1 MDVRS
6 VIVTGST
13 SGIGLGIAEIFAK
26 AGDQIVLN
34 GIESEEAVQPII
46 DKLKALSGGHSV
58 YSSADLSTIEGCHSL
73 VDTCLDAFGSV
84 DVVVN
89 NAGIQHKAPVENFP
103 ENMWR
108 KVIHLNLE
116 AAFFISQKA
125 LPHMYKKGWGRLIHI
140 SSAHGLVASTEKA
153 AYVAAKHGLLGL
165 SKVIALEAAG
175 RGVTS
180 NCICPGWV
188 LTPLVQKQIEGI
200 AAKDGCSIDEAKQK
214 LLVEKQPSKQFA
226 TPEEI
231 GASTLF
237 LASNEAAQIT
247 GTHLS
252 VDGGWTAQ

>member
-1 MDVRS
+1 MRS

-13 SGIGLGIAEIFAK
+13 SGIGLGVAETFAK
-26 AGDQIVLN
+26 AGDQVVLN
-34 GIESEEAVQPII
+34 GIEPLEAVQPII
-46 DKLKALSGGHSV
+46 DKLKTMSGGHAV

-73 VDTCLDAFGSV
+73 VETCLDAFGAV

-89 NAGIQHKAPVENFP
+89 NAGIQHKAPVEDFP

-125 LPHMYKKGWGRLIHI
+125 LPHMYTKGWGRLIHI

-200 AAKDGCSIDEAKQK
+200 AAKDGCSIDEAKHK

-231 GASTLF
+231 GAATFF

>member
-1 MDVRS
+1 MRS

-13 SGIGLGIAEIFAK
+13 SGIGLGVAETFAK
-26 AGDQIVLN
+26 AGDQVVLN
-34 GIESEEAVQPII
+34 GIESEDAVRPIV
-46 DKLKALSGGHSV
+46 DKLKSLSGKNVV
-58 YSSADLSTIEGCHSL
+58 YSGADLSTTEGCHAL
-73 VDTCLDAFGSV
+73 VQTCLDAFGGV

-89 NAGIQHKAPVENFP
+89 NAGIQYKAPVEDFP

-125 LPHMYKKGWGRLIHI
+125 LPHMYQKGWGRLIHI

-200 AAKDGCSIDEAKQK
+200 AEKENCSIEQAKHK
-214 LLVEKQPSKQFA
+214 LLVEKQPSKEFA

-231 GASTLF
+231 GAATFF
-237 LASNEAAQIT
+237 LASKEAAQIT